1 MTNNTC
7 AIHNVPFTQKRHR
20 RRRFRMLGAFPLL
33 TASAVVLAACGSS
46 TGSSE
51 PSSVAGTTVATT
63 TSVSTTPST
72 TVTPS
77 SSAATTPSTTAA
89 PTGPFRSALYGYEV
103 TALDWTGT
111 SAKVPWD
118 GTGGPGNDEPVV
130 DLMDGPG
137 LQQAFAFGVPTTA
150 TLDEYVAA
158 QRAVKEPDHPCP
170 EGPEAT
176 ASITIDGVPA
186 VLDEMHCPPDGS
198 GVFVLAAFVVHNGR
212 ANNFVTFARS
222 GSEVEMR
229 VWFKSLLE
237 SITLVA

>member
-7 AIHNVPFTQKRHR
+7 AIHIVPFTQRRHR
-20 RRRFRMLGAFPLL
+20 RRRFRMLGSFPLL

-46 TGSSE
+46 SPASE
-51 PSSVAGTTVATT
+51 PASAAVTTVVST
-63 TSVSTTPST
+63 TSAGTTPST
-72 TVTPS
+72 TVTPTTP
-77 SSAATTPSTTAA
+77 ATTTPSTTVPA
-89 PTGPFRSALYGYEV
+89 GPFRSALYGYEV
-103 TALDWTGT
+103 TAPHWNGT

-130 DLMDGPG
+130 DLLDGPG

-176 ASITIDGVPA
+176 ASIVIGGEPA

-212 ANNFVTFARS
+212 ANNFVTYARS